1 LALVSTAAVPAK
13 PAKRPRVQ
21 PPEALQPAEPAVL
34 AEPQEPE
41 ENVEEEP
48 HKRKTPFKRTAAL
61 DGQLR
66 TFKVLMR
73 PIGIADQ
80 GAEAVFLCGP
90 AEVQPDKRP
99 DKRRCTAKQVQ
110 ASERSVDRA
119 SA

>member
-21 PPEALQPAEPAVL
+21 PPKALQPAEPAVP
-34 AEPQEPE
+34 AEPQELE
-41 ENVEEEP
+41 SVEEEP
-48 HKRKTPFKRTAAL
+48 RKRKTPFKRTAAL

-73 PIGIADQ
+73 PTALQQ
-80 GAEAVFLCGP
+80 GAEAVFLRGP
-90 AEVQPDKRP
+90 AEVQLDKRP
-99 DKRRCTAKQVQ
+99 DKRRRTAKQGQ
-110 ASERSVDRA
+110 ASERSVGHA